1 MPDRRHGRAEL
12 KACVWT
18 GDCSRPGCSAKCI
31 TNVAVT
37 GSWVVLLDRSVG
49 ENFYS
54 ACPILAEWVNLALG
68 VARGTSRR
76 LLSQAD
82 AVEAIKSTRM
92 GHRAAES
99 TAHSGRAASRSL
111 LDFIAIDAA
120 APAPSPAADGS
131 ISADIPSH
139 PCAPMSSCS
148 PSGHKPGSC
157 DVS

>member
-1 MPDRRHGRAEL
+1 MCVDGGLQPAGLLGQVHHQRRRHGEL
-12 KACVWT
+12 
-18 GDCSRPGCSAKCI
+18 GCA
-31 TNVAVT
+31 A
-37 GSWVVLLDRSVG
+37 GPLRRRELLQRL
-49 ENFYS
+49 
-54 ACPILAEWVNLALG
+54 PILAEWVNLALG